1 MFSAVA
7 SVVPVVKKVAT
18 HRTKAPR
25 EVSNT
30 ARPPPWL
37 VAEAQAG
44 AKVRLVQEILAA
56 RLADVVGDI
65 FGDAGGPG
73 RGNGGV
79 RGAPGPIAGAG
90 LPFLGI
96 AYGVYW
102 LIRRR
107 QKAD

>member
-44 AKVRLVQEILAA
+44 AKVRLVQEIRAAWRRAWPMLSETFLVMLEAQVAVTGVSAVRRAPSLAP
-56 RLADVVGDI
+56 DS
-65 FGDAGGPG
+65 PS
-73 RGNGGV
+73 
-79 RGAPGPIAGAG
+79 
-90 LPFLGI
+90 LGSPMASI
-96 AYGVYW
+96 G
-102 LIRRR
+102 
-107 QKAD
+107 